1 MSHVDEGALHAYL
14 DGALEEYPAGEARR
28 IRAHL
33 ERCERCAE
41 ALREARLVRDRAE
54 SVLAVPSLN
63 VTPPPLEELKRIATS
78 GAAETRASRS
88 WARRQRL
95 GWAAS
100 VVLALG
106 IGWIV
111 RGGMPLPTV
120 GPDRAASTVES
131 PRAEA
136 VEGAETPAQVREAPA
151 RVGEDFGGA
160 TGALA
165 EARSPGSG
173 DAGTPPSTGRLT
185 ENGVEALE
193 APAETVVA
201 QALERSVPSEETAI
215 VAEARPADASPAE
228 VAAPE
233 PATPPALQDVD
244 VTSVEARQTPRVDD
258 VLEVPTAPSAT
269 AELPAESTEVA
280 MATETADTMR
290 APGVEEPEVVEAAD
304 AAEREAA
311 TRSEAARLSLASRS
325 AAAGAALT
333 RGVER
338 GPAGDA
344 VRDDEASEPGSLVV
358 PGLEVLSIV
367 WREEGVVP
375 AGVRVIQRLD
385 DGRELELIHLP
396 AGFDPSAVDP
406 AEAGVNELVVPRDQ
420 GWLILRAPL
429 EEPELRLLLERMD
442 TPTPDQ

>member
-41 ALREARLVRDRAE
+41 ALREARLVRDLAE

-88 WARRQRL
+88 WGRRQRL

-136 VEGAETPAQVREAPA
+136 SDASEAVDP
-151 RVGEDFGGA
+151 VGEDVGGS

-185 ENGVEALE
+185 ENDVEALE

-201 QALERSVPSEETAI
+201 QALERSVPSEETAV

-233 PATPPALQDVD
+233 PATLPALQDVD
-244 VTSVEARQTPRVDD
+244 VTSVEARQAPRVDD
-258 VLEVPTAPSAT
+258 VLDVPTAPSAT

-290 APGVEEPEVVEAAD
+290 APGVEEPEVVEAAG

-442 TPTPDQ
+442 TPNPDQ

>member
-41 ALREARLVRDRAE
+41 ALREARLIRDRAE
-54 SVLAVPSLN
+54 SVLAVPALN

-88 WARRQRL
+88 WGRRQRL

-120 GPDRAASTVES
+120 RPDRAASTDAS

-136 VEGAETPAQVREAPA
+136 AEAAETPAQVGEVPA
-151 RVGEDFGGA
+151 RVGEDVGGA
-160 TGALA
+160 TAALA

-173 DAGTPPSTGRLT
+173 DAGTPPSIGRLSQ
-185 ENGVEALE
+185 NAAEALE
-193 APAETVVA
+193 VPAETVVA
-201 QALERSVPSEETAI
+201 EALERSVPEERAV
-215 VAEARPADASPAE
+215 VAEARPADAPPAE

-233 PATPPALQDVD
+233 PAAPPALQDVD
-244 VTSVEARQTPRVDD
+244 VTSVETRQAPRIDD
-258 VLEVPTAPSAT
+258 VLDVPTAPSPT

-280 MATETADTMR
+280 MAREAADTMR
-290 APGVEEPEVVEAAD
+290 APGVEEPEVEVAG

-325 AAAGAALT
+325 AAAGTALA

-338 GPAGDA
+338 GSAGDG
-344 VRDDEASEPGSLVV
+344 VRDDEVSEPGSLVV

-385 DGRELELIHLP
+385 EGQELELIHLP
-396 AGFDPSAVDP
+396 AGFDPSAVVP

-420 GWLILRAPL
+420 GWLILRAPV

-442 TPTPDQ
+442 TPNPDR